1 MDGVENRVNDPILSI
16 PLPLVQDDE
25 AAWPDI
31 IAAMRQLCAGRV
43 ILYGAMLPNP
53 ANSIRHYRHRLGDAA
68 EQDPALLGI
77 APDLRFYDLW
87 AELLAERRAQ
97 FAAVG
102 IPVAFWMG
110 QTLGHPGGFNG
121 STSGVR
127 PPFQHEVDVEGREID
142 SCLCPLCPRL
152 RDYLC
157 GALARIARAQP
168 ESILLDDDFRL
179 SRQNPN
185 WCLCQLHL
193 AAFRRRGL
201 PDLPRRELLRL
212 ALSGEPGPERAAWWS
227 VHEDSHL
234 DLGRALGEAVRAV
247 APQVR
252 LGLCSTQSGWDDLDL
267 PRLLSAMAGPL
278 RPLFRSH
285 GAPYWLGGG
294 QPPANLGGIIEQN
307 RQQRAWLQ
315 AALPDAEVLYEGDTF
330 PHLSTR
336 CPVSTFDAWHQ
347 ALLAA
352 GARRFL
358 SYACSY
364 VSPLHFETGYTA
376 MLQRQRGRYAAI
388 CAAAPAEAS
397 DLGLSVPWRSGAM
410 RRLANPPASERPL
423 SGHAC
428 PPPLQLCARLGI
440 PVAYGCAVGP
450 VLLSGRQA
458 ALASDA
464 ELAAWAGRGLVV
476 DAVAAGVLQGRGIA
490 CGIVG
495 TAPALAPNAEHF
507 LDDPLNGP
515 FAGGAVAMWSS
526 QPAIYHRLRPAAAA
540 VAVSAFRDAAGGDWG
555 PAVLRWQ
562 DATSRRFAVLGWDLA
577 AAHGEL
583 QLHWSHA
590 RRHQLQRL
598 LAWVARAPLPCTV
611 DAANVQVTVRRR
623 ADGGTAVGVLNCGID
638 PLTPVL
644 RLAPALAARRVRL
657 LPPAG
662 DALVAVEPAWQPDG
676 DAFLLALPCTVPAHG
691 FCLVAFDA

>member
-1 MDGVENRVNDPILSI
+1 MNTPALSI

-31 IAAMRQLCAGRV
+31 IATMKRLGVRRV
-43 ILYGAMLPNP
+43 ILYAAMLPNP
-53 ANSIRHYRHRLGDAA
+53 ANSIRHYRARLGSAA
-68 EQDPALLGI
+68 DQDPALLGI

-87 AELLAERRAQ
+87 AELLAERSAQ

-121 STSGVR
+121 STAGMR
-127 PPFQHEVDVEGREID
+127 PPFQHEVDVEGREIGT
-142 SCLCPLCPRL
+142 CLCPLCPRL

-168 ESILLDDDFRL
+168 EFILLDDDFRL
-179 SRQNPN
+179 SRKNPN
-185 WCLCQLHL
+185 WCLCPLHL

-201 PDLPRRELLRL
+201 PDVPRRELLQL

-227 VHEDSHL
+227 VHEDSHI

-252 LGLCSTQSGWDDLDL
+252 LGLCSTQSCWNDLDL

-285 GAPYWLGGG
+285 GAPYWLSGGH
-294 QPPANLGGIIEQN
+294 QPAFNLGGIVEQN
-307 RQQRAWLQ
+307 RQQRAWLG
-315 AALPDAEVLYEGDTF
+315 AALPQAEDLYEGDTF

-347 ALLAA
+347 ALLVA
-352 GARRFL
+352 GARQFL

-364 VSPLHFETGYTA
+364 VSPLHFETGYTDA
-376 MLQRQRGRYAAI
+376 LLRQRPRYAAI
-388 CAAAPAEAS
+388 CELAPAEAR
-397 DLGLSVPWRSGAM
+397 DLGLSVPWQAGAT
-410 RRLANPPASERPL
+410 RRLANPPATERPL
-423 SGHAC
+423 SGHEC

-440 PVAYGCAVGP
+440 PVAHGCTEGP
-450 VLLSGRQA
+450 VLLAGRQA

-464 ELAAWAGRGLVV
+464 DLTAWAARGLVL
-476 DAVAAGVLQGRGIA
+476 DAVAAAVLQQRGIA
-490 CGIVG
+490 CGLAASSP
-495 TAPALAPNAEHF
+495 APAPNAEHF
-507 LDDPLNGP
+507 LADALNGP

-526 QPAIYHRLRPAAAA
+526 QPAVYHRVRPMPDA
-540 VAVSAFRDAAGGDWG
+540 VTISSFRDAAGGDWG
-555 PAVLRWQ
+555 PAVLRRQ
-562 DATSRRFAVLGWDLA
+562 DAQGHRFAVLGWDLA

-598 LAWVARAPLPCTV
+598 LAWVGRAPLPCTV

-623 ADGGTAVGVLNCGID
+623 ADGGTAIGVLNCGID
-638 PLTPVL
+638 PLVPVL
-644 RLAPALAARRVRL
+644 RLAPALASVRRLRL
-657 LPPAG
+657 LPPEG
-662 DALVAVEPAWQPDG
+662 DAAVVLNPAWQADG
-676 DAFLLALPCTVPAHG
+676 EALKLALPCTVPAHG
-691 FCLVAFDA
+691 FCLLALDP